1 MNGIDF
7 LRQKAQDN
15 HPFKVVEDAD
25 MIDLRKSIEENGV
38 LEPAIAFWNEDNE
51 LELATGHRRKY
62 ACSTLGYETMP
73 ILIKNLSRDEATI
86 LMGES
91 NIQRR
96 QDILPSEK
104 GFAYKMMLDAMK
116 RQGKRSDLTDEKK
129 VNSREELAQKVN
141 ESSKQI
147 YRFIKITVLIKPLLD
162 LVDAKRIALRPAVE
176 IAELPKKLQNVVFN
190 MYSSDDI
197 TPSYA
202 QAHKMSEIYKENQ
215 KGIFEQGILDEQMII
230 EILSEKKGN
239 QKANETIPITRKFC
253 RAYFPNCNN
262 QMQVEEQIIKMS
274 NLLRRYQEAYGVLPD
289 EDNEEIYDDISDEEM
304 DLHGSIMVQDI

>member
-7 LRQKAQDN
+7 LRQKAQDNIFSTQEQRDTEKIGKLVEVNLSDLHDFKN

-116 RQGKRSDLTDEKK
+116 RQGKRNDLNSSEKK
-129 VNSREELAQKVN
+129 GKSSEELAEKVN

-176 IAELPKKLQNVVFN
+176 IAELPKKLQNV
-190 MYSSDDI
+190 
-197 TPSYA
+197 
-202 QAHKMSEIYKENQ
+202 
-215 KGIFEQGILDEQMII
+215 
-230 EILSEKKGN
+230 
-239 QKANETIPITRKFC
+239 
-253 RAYFPNCNN
+253 
-262 QMQVEEQIIKMS
+262 
-274 NLLRRYQEAYGVLPD
+274 
-289 EDNEEIYDDISDEEM
+289 
-304 DLHGSIMVQDI
+304 